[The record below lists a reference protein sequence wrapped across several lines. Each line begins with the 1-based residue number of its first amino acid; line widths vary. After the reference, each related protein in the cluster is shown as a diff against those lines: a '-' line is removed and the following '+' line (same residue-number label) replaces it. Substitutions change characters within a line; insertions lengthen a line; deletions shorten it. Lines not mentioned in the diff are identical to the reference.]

1 VLDAVAPIP
10 QGHATLRVH
19 PEESHRPSA
28 KRSAV
33 RLEMGNTSSI
43 RWIGAIGEYRIN
55 WGPGYRIYF
64 AKGGDALIIL
74 LGGGTKK
81 GQQRDIERA
90 QALAAEYRARKTV
103 VESRHKR

>member
-1 VLDAVAPIP
+1 
-10 QGHATLRVH
+10 
-19 PEESHRPSA
+19 
-28 KRSAV
+28 
-33 RLEMGNTSSI
+33 MGNTSSI